1 MSSFLPNEWVVE
13 PCNVAIIN
21 CITSVNVGNIAGYSC
36 SDKPGNKSEDI
47 ITNAEK
53 LVGNIKLEA
62 GFNCAI
68 SERNN
73 TFTVESVEG
82 GGACLS
88 ESYCTG
94 NLLEVDNECVLC
106 NETVKAINGVNGKS
120 INIQGGPGVTVTCK
134 DEHTLLITLN
144 TQQFKNGCEQTIDD
158 QDSSDQQGG

>member
-1 MSSFLPNEWVVE
+1 MTDFLSTDWVVE

-21 CITSVNVGNIAGYSC
+21 CITSINIGNVRGYNCNGKDDSIVPNAVNLKGH
-36 SDKPGNKSEDI
+36 
-47 ITNAEK
+47 
-53 LVGNIKLEA
+53 IKLES

-68 SERNN
+68 SERKN

-94 NLLEVDNECVLC
+94 NLLEVDNDCVLC
-106 NETVKAINGVNGKS
+106 NETVKSINGVNGKS

-144 TQQFKNGCEQTIDD
+144 TQQFKNGCEIEPTTTD